1 MKGFFTRM
9 DSYMFLNFMW
19 SLHYNS
25 AKWTS
30 KFLITKFDGLCLQQ
44 IKKKIDRNLLN
55 LKILSNLISK
65 NLNLFYKW
73 CLVTWLSR
81 WCFTANDCEQYKQVY
96 GLSPVWVRMWRF
108 IWSFFFITLLQHG
121 QANWF
126 GPSLIGWICKQ

>member
-55 LKILSNLISK
+55 LKILSNLISNKPHWGEPLHKSSIQYNSKILWLKWFIYATNSKKLKKSGKCSVQIRNSGNPEIRIRFPEK
-65 NLNLFYKW
+65 NLTQNFHKI
-73 CLVTWLSR
+73 
-81 WCFTANDCEQYKQVY
+81 
-96 GLSPVWVRMWRF
+96 RF
-108 IWSFFFITLLQHG
+108 
-121 QANWF
+121 
-126 GPSLIGWICKQ
+126 